1 MEEKKDS
8 RPDLESGKEAIP
20 LYHQIVADLKD
31 QINRNELKKGDKLP
45 TEKWLN
51 EHYGVSRVTVRKA
64 LEDLTEQGYLEKRPN
79 KGCFVSQPKF
89 EKDLSRMRSMH
100 QELLASGITPTSKI
114 ISYQEVQADPWILSH
129 LKCAEDETVLV
140 IKRIRFADE
149 RPFAEQTIYLPKSL
163 FGDFNPWLLRD
174 HSLHDVM
181 QEQYGVEIRY
191 STQSVN
197 ATTPTKE
204 RMKELELSNEKPI
217 LHIGST
223 VYTTDDKVCE
233 YSDTYHVTDVVRYS
247 FTWYK

>member
-163 FGDFNPWLLRD
+163 FGDF
-174 HSLHDVM
+174 
-181 QEQYGVEIRY
+181 
-191 STQSVN
+191 
-197 ATTPTKE
+197 
-204 RMKELELSNEKPI
+204 
-217 LHIGST
+217 
-223 VYTTDDKVCE
+223 
-233 YSDTYHVTDVVRYS
+233 
-247 FTWYK
+247 